1 MSVKINI
8 PPFLVHLANETQI
21 AVVEGTTIDDC
32 LKEFGK
38 RFPNTRKLLF
48 DDEGKLRE
56 YIDVYLNGK
65 SIYLEGL
72 SKLVADGDEL
82 DVLFVITGG

>member
-1 MSVKINI
+1 M
-8 PPFLVHLANETQI
+8 
-21 AVVEGTTIDDC
+21 AVVEGNTIDDC

-38 RFPNTRKLLF
+38 RFPNTRKLLY

-56 YIDVYLNGK
+56 YIDVYLNGV

-72 SKLVADGDEL
+72 SKLIADGDEL
-82 DVLFVITGG
+82 DVLCVISGG